1 MEQTQPY
8 LVGFKFFEQLSQS
21 YVNLMFQTMDWNL
34 KQFKAVTGQIDKVAK
49 PALLQPAAPAQA
61 DELTELKKQVALL
74 TERINSL
81 EKAKKSSAWNKSGE
95 GHWAMQK

>member
-8 LVGFKFFEQLSQS
+8 LVGLKFFEQFTQS
-21 YVNLMFQTMDWNL
+21 YANLMFQAMDWNL
-34 KQFKAVTGQIDKVAK
+34 KQFKVVTGQTDKVTAQPAK
-49 PALLQPAAPAQA
+49 PAQS
-61 DELTELKKQVALL
+61 DELKELKKQVELL

-81 EKAKKSSAWNKSGE
+81 EKSKKSSAWNKSAE

>member
-8 LVGFKFFEQLSQS
+8 LVGVKFFEQLSQS
-21 YVNLMFQTMDWNL
+21 YTNLMFQMMDWNL
-34 KQFKAVTGQIDKVAK
+34 KQFKAVIGQMDTVTK
-49 PALLQPAAPAQA
+49 QPSPQPLAPAQS
-61 DELTELKKQVALL
+61 DELKELKKQVEIL

-81 EKAKKSSAWNKSGE
+81 EKSKKSSAWNKSGE